1 MKEVKELIKAAGTI
15 LKQAIDVAEDYDEH
29 EILTV
34 FGFPLNVCPDELLEK
49 YLKSRQKLN
58 GGDFMAGIGNDTQVM
73 SEINKRR
80 SFGIKIVR
88 GSND

>member
-1 MKEVKELIKAAGTI
+1 
-15 LKQAIDVAEDYDEH
+15 
-29 EILTV
+29 
-34 FGFPLNVCPDELLEK
+34 
-49 YLKSRQKLN
+49 
-58 GGDFMAGIGNDTQVM
+58 MAGIGNDTQVM